1 MIPYVKDCIPAGF
14 GLPLDVWVLDNASVI
29 GCASNFLYSHPMKV
43 AFQGRHGAYSESVA
57 FHLLGK
63 DVETIPADTFE
74 DLHRMVQ
81 SGKVN
86 YGIIPIE
93 NSTTGSVLENYD
105 LLLKYRLP
113 IISELKLQ
121 IDHCLIALKGE
132 KIETLTQVISHPQA
146 LEQCSNFFESQ
157 PQIEKKP
164 FFDTAGSV
172 EKIAGKQLRGVGGIA
187 SAFAAEYYGLDVLKN
202 PLANFP
208 GTNSTRFFAIQ
219 KEPVSIDASLHT
231 KTSIAFIVKKN
242 LPGAL
247 HACLGCFAKH
257 GVDLIRIE
265 SRPKSGCLW
274 EYIFY
279 ADLAGNPL
287 QEYVELA
294 LQELKAMADVILLG
308 SYVRGEN
315 RGVEF

>member
-1 MIPYVKDCIPAGF
+1 
-14 GLPLDVWVLDNASVI
+14 
-29 GCASNFLYSHPMKV
+29 MKV
-43 AFQGRHGAYSESVA
+43 AFQGRHGAYSESAA

-63 DVETIPADTFE
+63 DMETIPTDTFE
-74 DLHRMVQ
+74 EVHRMVQ
-81 SGKVN
+81 SGKAN

-93 NSTTGSVLENYD
+93 NSTAGSVLENYD

-121 IDHCLIALKGE
+121 INHCLIALKGE
-132 KIETLTQVISHPQA
+132 KIETLTKVISHPQA
-146 LEQCSNFFESQ
+146 LEQCSVFFESH

-172 EKIAGKQLRGVGGIA
+172 ERIARKQLKGVGGIA
-187 SAFAAEYYGLDVLKN
+187 SVFAAEYYGLDVLKN

-208 GTNSTRFFAIQ
+208 GANSTRFFAIQ
-219 KEPVSIDASLHT
+219 KEPVPVDALLHT
-231 KTSIAFIVKKN
+231 KTSIAFIAERN

-247 HACLGCFAKH
+247 HACLGCFARYA
-257 GVDLIRIE
+257 VDLIRIE
-265 SRPKSGCLW
+265 SRPKSGCPW

-279 ADLAGNPL
+279 ADFAGNPL
-287 QEYVELA
+287 QEPVERT